1 METVEKDLQSFL
13 YIYENII
20 CESSKTITSVYGKAK
35 LDGGLTYFES
45 FIPVTH

>member
-13 YIYENII
+13 DIYENII
-20 CESSKTITSVYGKAK
+20 CENSKTVTSVYGKPT
-35 LDGGLTYFES
+35 LGGGFTNFKS

>member
-13 YIYENII
+13 DIYENII
-20 CESSKTITSVYGKAK
+20 CESSKTVTSVYGKPK
-35 LDGGLTYFES
+35 LGVGFTNFES